1 MKIRQINTA
10 DAASF
15 VRLVQQVERESAYML
30 FEPGERN
37 ISAKQQCERIKS
49 LKREGNSTIF
59 LAETKMQQL
68 AGYLMA
74 VGGNAARNKHS
85 VYLVIGILSEHREQG
100 IGSALFEHLE
110 KWAISQR
117 VHRLELT
124 VVTQNE
130 AGLAL
135 YKKRGFMIEGTKKDS
150 LLVNG
155 AYVDEYYMAKLL

>member
-10 DAASF
+10 DAANF
-15 VRLVQQVERESAYML
+15 VQLVQQVERESAYML

-37 ISAKQQCERIKS
+37 ISVAQQCERISS
-49 LKREGNSTIF
+49 LKQDGSSTIF
-59 LAETKMQQL
+59 LAETTMQQL

-74 VGGNAARNKHS
+74 VGGNATRNKHS
-85 VYLVIGILSEHREQG
+85 VYLIIGILSEYRGLG
-100 IGSALFEHLE
+100 IGAELFEYLE

-124 VVTQNE
+124 VVTRNK

-135 YKKRGFMIEGTKKDS
+135 YRKRGFVIEGTKKDS
-150 LLVNG
+150 LLING
-155 AYVDEYYMAKLL
+155 AYLDEYYMAKLL